1 MSSGRDDESRMPLF
15 KKLFGQTIQA
25 GTAGTLL
32 AESML
37 HRTEVTARPFAQ
49 IAIGYSQRS
58 IGLLGMGYYGKK
70 AYDEGGLGNYL
81 KAIGYGAFSFH
92 GYARMAEAQGAHAPW
107 TAASGATAAMF
118 KGAASSPFS
127 FPGFVADLAANV
139 VEFGHSLHHPT
150 MTWQKTLA
158 HLSHQVTPQTLM
170 RTQRGGAAALLGGAI
185 YEGYKKLT
193 DKH

>member
-1 MSSGRDDESRMPLF
+1 MSSGRNDEPPVPLL
-15 KKLFGQTIQA
+15 KKIFGPMLQA
-25 GTAGTLL
+25 GTAGTLF
-32 AESML
+32 AESAI
-37 HRTEVTARPFAQ
+37 HRLDVTARPFAQ
-49 IAIGYSQRS
+49 IGIGYGQRS
-58 IGLLGMGYYGKK
+58 IGVLGLGYYGKK
-70 AYDEGGLGNYL
+70 AWDEGGIGNYA

-107 TAASGATAAMF
+107 TAASGAGAAAF

-139 VEFGHSLHHPT
+139 VEFGHSFHHPKAS
-150 MTWQKTLA
+150 WQKTLA
-158 HLSHQVTPQTLM
+158 YLSHQVTPQTLI
-170 RTQRGGAAALLGGAI
+170 RTQRGGAAALFGAAI